1 MSESSRSIDARGLAC
16 PQPVVLAKK
25 ALDEGGFDILEMI
38 VDGPSA
44 RENVSRFALHA
55 GHAVE
60 SVKEGEKGAAMI
72 RIRRAAGTSAEM
84 AERAQ
89 AAASTCPDG
98 EAKAPIGAEAAPT
111 IFISSDRVGSGDEE
125 LGALLMKGFIGT
137 ILEASPLP
145 ARLIFMNGGVRL
157 TVEDSASLPSLKK
170 LEEFGVEIL
179 ACGTCLEFY
188 KIKEKLAVGRV
199 SNMFEI
205 SSLLLKGPTF
215 SL

>member
-1 MSESSRSIDARGLAC
+1 MSGSSRSIDARGLAC

-25 ALDEGGFDILEMI
+25 ALEEGGFEILEMI

-44 RENVSRFALHA
+44 RENVTRFALHA

-60 SVKEGEKGAAMI
+60 SVEEGERGAATI
-72 RIRRAAGTSAEM
+72 RIRRRAGVSVEKAEQ
-84 AERAQ
+84 AQ
-89 AAASTCPDG
+89 AAAATCPDG
-98 EAKAPIGAEAAPT
+98 ETKAPIGAVGTPT
-111 IFISSDRVGSGDEE
+111 IFISSDRIGSGDDE

-137 ILEASPLP
+137 LLEASPLP
-145 ARLIFMNGGVRL
+145 ARLILMNGGVRL
-157 TVEDSASLPSLKK
+157 AVEDSASLPNLKK
-170 LEEFGVEIL
+170 LEELGVEIL
-179 ACGTCLEFY
+179 ACGTCLDFY
-188 KIKEKLAVGRV
+188 KIKEKLAAGRI

>member
-1 MSESSRSIDARGLAC
+1 MNESSRSIDARGLAC

-25 ALDEGGFDILEMI
+25 ALEEGGFEILEMV

-44 RENVSRFALHA
+44 RENVTRFALHA
-55 GHAVE
+55 GHALE
-60 SVKEGEKGAAMI
+60 SVKEGEGGAATI
-72 RIRRAAGTSAEM
+72 RIRRTAGAVAEK
-84 AERAQ
+84 AERAL

-98 EAKAPIGAEAAPT
+98 EAKAPIGAEGAST

-137 ILEASPLP
+137 LLEASPLP

-157 TVEDSASLPSLKK
+157 AVEGSASLPNLKK
-170 LEEFGVEIL
+170 LEELGVEIL
-179 ACGTCLEFY
+179 ACGTCLDFY
-188 KIKEKLAVGRV
+188 KIKEKLAAGRI

-205 SSLLLKGPTF
+205 SGLLLKGPTF

>member
-1 MSESSRSIDARGLAC
+1 MSGSTKTIDARGLPC

-25 ALDEGGFDILEMI
+25 ALEEGGFDILEMI

-44 RENVSRFALHA
+44 RENVTRFAAHA

-60 SVKEGEKGAAMI
+60 GVKEGEKGAATI
-72 RIRRAAGTSAEM
+72 RIRRAEGAS
-84 AERAQ
+84 AERAAQ
-89 AAASTCPDG
+89 AQATDSACPEG
-98 EAKAPIGAEAAPT
+98 EALGGAGEART
-111 IFISSDRVGSGDEE
+111 IFISSERIGSGDDE

-137 ILEASPLP
+137 LLEASPLP

-157 TVEDSASLPSLKK
+157 AIEGSASLPNLKK
-170 LEEFGVEIL
+170 LEGLGVEIL
-179 ACGTCLEFY
+179 ACGTCLDFY
-188 KIKEKLAVGRV
+188 KIKEKLGVGRV

-205 SSLLLKGPTF
+205 SSLLLKGSTF